1 MTMIRFAR
9 STAMVAVS
17 TIALTTFARAEEKK
31 PASAPAPAT
40 APSTAPAAAKPAMA
54 PAATK
59 PAPAPSAAAAPAGT
73 MKPSAGAGAPAAAA
87 PTAAAPAAGAAPSG
101 APPMPTPS
109 KELESFMKGFE
120 GTWKC
125 ETKFAA
131 GAMGPGSPEVTAK
144 STAKFKKEYGGFSYH
159 GEYALAKSKTMPA
172 LSGVMQLGFDPGSNQ
187 LTVVGYDS
195 MGGSNFG
202 SGTISGDTAVLTEE
216 GYAMGMKVKMRE
228 TMVKKGPKEVYHKYE
243 GDMGKGFQL
252 MGEDSCKK

>member
-1 MTMIRFAR
+1 MTMIRFGR

-17 TIALTTFARAEEKK
+17 TLVLTTFARAEEKK
-31 PASAPAPAT
+31 PASPPA
-40 APSTAPAAAKPAMA
+40 PAMA
-54 PAATK
+54 PAAAPAAGK
-59 PAPAPSAAAAPAGT
+59 PAPAAPAAMKPAAAPAGA
-73 MKPSAGAGAPAAAA
+73 MKPSSGAAAPAAAPAAAA
-87 PTAAAPAAGAAPSG
+87 AAPSG
-101 APPMPTPS
+101 PPPMPTPS
-109 KELESFMKGFE
+109 KELESFMKDFL

-144 STAKFKKEYGGFSYH
+144 STAKFKKEFGGFSYH
-159 GEYALAKSKTMPA
+159 GEYALAKSKSMPA

-202 SGTISGDTAVLTEE
+202 AGTISGDTAVLTEE

-228 TMVKKGPKEVYHKYE
+228 TMTKKGPKEVYHKYE
-243 GDMGKGFQL
+243 GDMGKGFQP
-252 MGEDSCKK
+252 MGTDSCKK

>member
-1 MTMIRFAR
+1 
-9 STAMVAVS
+9 
-17 TIALTTFARAEEKK
+17 
-31 PASAPAPAT
+31 
-40 APSTAPAAAKPAMA
+40 
-54 PAATK
+54 
-59 PAPAPSAAAAPAGT
+59 
-73 MKPSAGAGAPAAAA
+73 
-87 PTAAAPAAGAAPSG
+87 
-101 APPMPTPS
+101 
-109 KELESFMKGFE
+109 MKGFE

>member
-1 MTMIRFAR
+1 MKMIRFGR

-17 TIALTTFARAEEKK
+17 TIALTASARAEEKK
-31 PASAPAPAT
+31 PAPAPTMA
-40 APSTAPAAAKPAMA
+40 APAAMKPAAA
-54 PAATK
+54 PTAG
-59 PAPAPSAAAAPAGT
+59 SAPAGT
-73 MKPSAGAGAPAAAA
+73 MKPSAGAA
-87 PTAAAPAAGAAPSG
+87 PTAAAAPAPSAAPAG
-101 APPMPTPS
+101 PPPMPAPS

-159 GEYALAKSKTMPA
+159 GEYALAKSKNMPA

-202 SGTISGDTAVLTEE
+202 AGTISGDTAVLTEE

-228 TMVKKGPKEVYHKYE
+228 TMIKKGPKEVYHKYE

-252 MGEDSCKK
+252 MGEDNCKK